1 MVDWPTRG
9 TPGALSA
16 AACASDGEVAGA
28 ACGRMRCEGAWPR
41 ARAGAL
47 AGLRPCALRGRSQG
61 AADAVQHGVAGGAG
75 YEWPRR
81 ALAEVERQLNASDND
96 RVPNRCSYAFAGGQ
110 EGQRAIEK

>member
-1 MVDWPTRG
+1 MQVTVR
-9 TPGALSA
+9 SR
-16 AACASDGEVAGA
+16 VAGAASA

-47 AGLRPCALRGRSQG
+47 AGLWPCALRGRAQG

-81 ALAEVERQLNASDND
+81 ALAEDERQLNASDNN
-96 RVPNRCSYAFAGGQ
+96 RVPNRYAGCGRAPGGAAA
-110 EGQRAIEK
+110 GQRAIEK